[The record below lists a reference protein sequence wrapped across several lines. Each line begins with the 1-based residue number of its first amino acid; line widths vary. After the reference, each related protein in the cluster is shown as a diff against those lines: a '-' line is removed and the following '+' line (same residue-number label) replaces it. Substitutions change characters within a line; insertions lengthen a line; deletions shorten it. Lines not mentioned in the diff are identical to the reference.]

1 MTAAGARGRWTGRRH
16 CHAGTSVRIWIR
28 LPPLTA
34 GLRRLA
40 AFTELLRATL
50 GSDATISTADVGT
63 FVAVSVEPRRT
74 DALEVGW
81 LQSDDQVVLSAG
93 SGGRW
98 ELEPTAQD
106 VQYLEDIVRAV
117 VAGRVTEVRG
127 RHRSRVEVT
136 LADGMVDVSTVYDG
150 FPVLLPHRGW
160 SRLTPRVYAPYQ

>member
-1 MTAAGARGRWTGRRH
+1 
-16 CHAGTSVRIWIR
+16 
-28 LPPLTA
+28 
-34 GLRRLA
+34 
-40 AFTELLRATL
+40 LRATL

-106 VQYLEDIVRAV
+106 VQYLEDIVV
-117 VAGRVTEVRG
+117 
-127 RHRSRVEVT
+127 
-136 LADGMVDVSTVYDG
+136 
-150 FPVLLPHRGW
+150 PWLPD
-160 SRLTPRVYAPYQ
+160 A